1 MTLGVNAAVPIWCAC
16 IGTFDFAVNPRSFQN
31 FVARW
36 AHHRPPID
44 EPRRGLV
51 APGHSP
57 RRSARALT
65 PRDTMGSVA
74 PDEAQETADALMFM
88 ADEFVRDDCPLQ
100 AVKCYEAICD
110 KNNLTILPLPEAR
123 ARLALA
129 RLLLVHTDNVHR
141 AKTHLETTQ
150 MLLRSV
156 HGHESLKCRTFSG
169 LSRCYRLLG
178 PDLRRQQTDATQK
191 GLDLSR
197 VAAKKCPA
205 REREAWRAWQLHFLL
220 DKADLKM
227 AQGDFRLARKTLAEG
242 AAAAADAGDALAACA
257 FALAQLQRAVAQR
270 IAGAG
275 AGSGERAALDAADQ
289 AVVSLEA
296 KEGGEKCAA
305 VKLHHRVL
313 RVLSRLAAGNVGA
326 AAGDPA
332 EIEAL
337 LEQTARVDA
346 AGETRGEENVKNG
359 SVSAEKKTPSGR
371 KGKEARSANEEEPR
385 ATGRDETRASDGYRW
400 LPAPATRALARLL
413 CAEAARP
420 TGQFKD
426 ARRDLEAVV
435 AECDEALFEL
445 GVLPEGGDARKAREA
460 EEAAP
465 APKKTKGAGRAQR
478 EAAPPSRQWAGS
490 EADLA
495 PRVASDATPYLTMR
509 MLALQSLVGI
519 DLTSTKMDEAAAR
532 AEKMRAT
539 VEAYPR
545 ALRRCAAAAD
555 IAEGQVLHSVGQEAE
570 AAVRF
575 AAAAETAEAF
585 GAPATRDLACVC
597 GALSELADG
606 SPEAVSRALNLV
618 RPVMQR
624 HDDAAAAAS
633 AAADEA
639 AAPNYAYQAA
649 ALFVSGYA
657 ALRQGGASQ
666 EAKPKLSRA
675 LKLAHSQCCN
685 HQLVAQSLSLIG
697 TVVLDTRGGDLGQS
711 LDMLQSSFTLSKA
724 QEDMPAQ
731 LGCLGGLLRLHRL
744 RGSPEE
750 EQSALTS
757 YRRRK
762 LGAYEALVA
771 AAADDEARLVRL
783 AAGGLEP
790 AGDVVAMDA
799 DGAT

>member
-1 MTLGVNAAVPIWCAC
+1 VL
-16 IGTFDFAVNPRSFQN
+16 
-31 FVARW
+31 
-36 AHHRPPID
+36 
-44 EPRRGLV
+44 
-51 APGHSP
+51 
-57 RRSARALT
+57 
-65 PRDTMGSVA
+65 
-74 PDEAQETADALMFM
+74 
-88 ADEFVRDDCPLQ
+88 
-100 AVKCYEAICD
+100 
-110 KNNLTILPLPEAR
+110 
-123 ARLALA
+123 
-129 RLLLVHTDNVHR
+129 RLL
-141 AKTHLETTQ
+141 A
-150 MLLRSV
+150 
-156 HGHESLKCRTFSG
+156 
-169 LSRCYRLLG
+169 
-178 PDLRRQQTDATQK
+178 
-191 GLDLSR
+191 
-197 VAAKKCPA
+197 
-205 REREAWRAWQLHFLL
+205 
-220 DKADLKM
+220 
-227 AQGDFRLARKTLAEG
+227 
-242 AAAAADAGDALAACA
+242 
-257 FALAQLQRAVAQR
+257 
-270 IAGAG
+270 
-275 AGSGERAALDAADQ
+275 
-289 AVVSLEA
+289 
-296 KEGGEKCAA
+296 
-305 VKLHHRVL
+305 
-313 RVLSRLAAGNVGA
+313 RLAAGNVGA

-332 EIEAL
+332 EIKAL
-337 LEQTARVDA
+337 LQQTATENAVRDRA
-346 AGETRGEENVKNG
+346 RGKENGPGRGVK
-359 SVSAEKKTPSGR
+359 R
-371 KGKEARSANEEEPR
+371 KGERSAK
-385 ATGRDETRASDGYRW
+385 DEDDASDEYFW
-400 LPAPATRALARLL
+400 LPSPATRALARLL

-426 ARRDLEAVV
+426 ARLELEAVV
-435 AECDEALFEL
+435 AECDEALIEL
-445 GVLPEGGDARKAREA
+445 GVLPEGGDARAAREA
-460 EEAAP
+460 EERALASG
-465 APKKTKGAGRAQR
+465 KKKGGGA
-478 EAAPPSRQWAGS
+478 SRQWVCS

-495 PRVASDATPYLTMR
+495 PRVASDATPYLTLR
-509 MLALQSLVGI
+509 MLALQSLVGV
-519 DLTSTKMDEAAAR
+519 DLTSTKIDEAAAR

-555 IAEGQVLHSVGQEAE
+555 MAEGQVLHSVGQEAE

-618 RPVMQR
+618 RPVTRR
-624 HDDAAAAAS
+624 HEDAAAAAS

-762 LGAYEALVA
+762 LSAYDALVA
-771 AAADDEARLVRL
+771 AAAEDEARLVRI
-783 AAGGLEP
+783 AAGGLIEP
-790 AGDVVAMDA
+790 LPATDVVAMDA
-799 DGAT
+799 DDVAT

>member
-1 MTLGVNAAVPIWCAC
+1 
-16 IGTFDFAVNPRSFQN
+16 
-31 FVARW
+31 
-36 AHHRPPID
+36 
-44 EPRRGLV
+44 
-51 APGHSP
+51 
-57 RRSARALT
+57 
-65 PRDTMGSVA
+65 MGSVA

-129 RLLLVHTDNVHR
+129 RLLLVHTDNIHR

-169 LSRCYRLLG
+169 LSRCYRLMG

-197 VAAKKCPA
+197 FAAKKCPA
-205 REREAWRAWQLHFLL
+205 RERGAWRAWQLHFLL

-227 AQGDFRLARKTLAEG
+227 AQGDFRLARKTLAEAPPPPPTQATRSPRAHSRSRSCARG
-242 AAAAADAGDALAACA
+242 RAAHRRRGRGLG
-257 FALAQLQRAVAQR
+257 RA
-270 IAGAG
+270 
-275 AGSGERAALDAADQ
+275 RAALDAADQ

-313 RVLSRLAAGNVGA
+313 RALSRLAAGNAGA

-332 EIEAL
+332 EIKAL

-346 AGETRGEENVKNG
+346 AGETRGEENVQNG
-359 SVSAEKKTPSGR
+359 SVSAEKKTSSGR

-426 ARRDLEAVV
+426 ARCDLEAVV

-445 GVLPEGGDARKAREA
+445 GVLPEGGDAREAREA

-465 APKKTKGAGRAQR
+465 PPKKTKGAGRAQR
-478 EAAPPSRQWAGS
+478 EAAPPSRQWAGC

>member
-1 MTLGVNAAVPIWCAC
+1 
-16 IGTFDFAVNPRSFQN
+16 
-31 FVARW
+31 
-36 AHHRPPID
+36 
-44 EPRRGLV
+44 
-51 APGHSP
+51 
-57 RRSARALT
+57 
-65 PRDTMGSVA
+65 MGSVA

-129 RLLLVHTDNVHR
+129 RLLLEHTDNVHR
-141 AKTHLETTQ
+141 AKMHLETTQ

-169 LSRCYRLLG
+169 LSKCYRLMG

-205 REREAWRAWQLHFLL
+205 REREAWRAWQFHFLL
-220 DKADLKM
+220 EKADLKM

-242 AAAAADAGDALAACA
+242 AAAADDAGDALAACA
-257 FALAQLQRAVAQR
+257 FALAQLQRAIAQR

-275 AGSGERAALDAADQ
+275 AGSGERAALDAADK
-289 AVVSLEA
+289 AVGALEA
-296 KEGGEKCAA
+296 QEGAEKCAA

-313 RVLSRLAAGNVGA
+313 RLLARLAAGNVGA

-332 EIEAL
+332 EIKAL
-337 LEQTARVDA
+337 LEQTATENFSA
-346 AGETRGEENVKNG
+346 ARDQ
-359 SVSAEKKTPSGR
+359 AAR
-371 KGKEARSANEEEPR
+371 GKENGPGRGVKRKDARSAK
-385 ATGRDETRASDGYRW
+385 DEDDAKKSDGYFW
-400 LPAPATRALARLL
+400 LPSPATRALARLL

-426 ARRDLEAVV
+426 ARLELEAVV
-435 AECDEALFEL
+435 TECDEALVEL
-445 GVLPEGGDARKAREA
+445 GVLPEGGDARAAREA
-460 EEAAP
+460 EERAP
-465 APKKTKGAGRAQR
+465 ASGKKNGGGASSPG
-478 EAAPPSRQWAGS
+478 AARRPSRQWAGS

-495 PRVASDATPYLTMR
+495 PRVASDATPYLTLR
-509 MLALQSLVGI
+509 MLALQSLVGV
-519 DLTSTKMDEAAAR
+519 DLTSTKIDEAAAR

-555 IAEGQVLHSVGQEAE
+555 MAEGQVLHSVGQEAE

-618 RPVMQR
+618 RPVTRR
-624 HDDAAAAAS
+624 HEDAAAAAS

-762 LGAYEALVA
+762 LSAYDALVA
-771 AAADDEARLVRL
+771 AAAEDEARLVRI
-783 AAGGLEP
+783 AAGGLIEP
-790 AGDVVAMDA
+790 LPATDVVAMDA
-799 DGAT
+799 DDVAT

>member
-1 MTLGVNAAVPIWCAC
+1 
-16 IGTFDFAVNPRSFQN
+16 
-31 FVARW
+31 
-36 AHHRPPID
+36 
-44 EPRRGLV
+44 
-51 APGHSP
+51 
-57 RRSARALT
+57 
-65 PRDTMGSVA
+65 MGSVA

-129 RLLLVHTDNVHR
+129 RLLLEHTDNVHR

-169 LSRCYRLLG
+169 LLKCYRLMG

-205 REREAWRAWQLHFLL
+205 REREAWRAWQFHFLL
-220 DKADLKM
+220 EKADLKM

-242 AAAAADAGDALAACA
+242 AAAADDAGDALAACA
-257 FALAQLQRAVAQR
+257 FALAQLQRAIAQR

-275 AGSGERAALDAADQ
+275 AGSGERAALDAADK
-289 AVVSLEA
+289 AVGALEA
-296 KEGGEKCAA
+296 QEGAEKCAA

-313 RVLSRLAAGNVGA
+313 RLLARLAAGNVGA

-332 EIEAL
+332 EIKAL
-337 LEQTARVDA
+337 LQQTATENASVRDRA
-346 AGETRGEENVKNG
+346 RGKENGPGRGVK
-359 SVSAEKKTPSGR
+359 R
-371 KGKEARSANEEEPR
+371 KGERSAK
-385 ATGRDETRASDGYRW
+385 DEDDASDEYFW
-400 LPAPATRALARLL
+400 LPSPATRALARLL

-426 ARRDLEAVV
+426 ARLELEAVV
-435 AECDEALFEL
+435 AECDEALIEL
-445 GVLPEGGDARKAREA
+445 GVLPEGGDARAAREA
-460 EEAAP
+460 EERAP
-465 APKKTKGAGRAQR
+465 ASGKKKGGGA
-478 EAAPPSRQWAGS
+478 SRQWVCS

-495 PRVASDATPYLTMR
+495 PRVASDATPYLTLR
-509 MLALQSLVGI
+509 MLALQSLVGV
-519 DLTSTKMDEAAAR
+519 DLTSTKIDEAAAR

-555 IAEGQVLHSVGQEAE
+555 MAEGQVLHSVGQEAE

-618 RPVMQR
+618 RPVTRR
-624 HDDAAAAAS
+624 HEDAAAAAS

-762 LGAYEALVA
+762 LSAYDALVA
-771 AAADDEARLVRL
+771 AAAEDEARLVRI
-783 AAGGLEP
+783 AAGGLIEP
-790 AGDVVAMDA
+790 LPATDVVAMDA
-799 DGAT
+799 DDVAT

>member
-1 MTLGVNAAVPIWCAC
+1 
-16 IGTFDFAVNPRSFQN
+16 
-31 FVARW
+31 
-36 AHHRPPID
+36 
-44 EPRRGLV
+44 
-51 APGHSP
+51 
-57 RRSARALT
+57 
-65 PRDTMGSVA
+65 
-74 PDEAQETADALMFM
+74 
-88 ADEFVRDDCPLQ
+88 
-100 AVKCYEAICD
+100 
-110 KNNLTILPLPEAR
+110 
-123 ARLALA
+123 
-129 RLLLVHTDNVHR
+129 
-141 AKTHLETTQ
+141 
-150 MLLRSV
+150 
-156 HGHESLKCRTFSG
+156 
-169 LSRCYRLLG
+169 
-178 PDLRRQQTDATQK
+178 
-191 GLDLSR
+191 
-197 VAAKKCPA
+197 
-205 REREAWRAWQLHFLL
+205 
-220 DKADLKM
+220 
-227 AQGDFRLARKTLAEG
+227 
-242 AAAAADAGDALAACA
+242 
-257 FALAQLQRAVAQR
+257 
-270 IAGAG
+270 
-275 AGSGERAALDAADQ
+275 
-289 AVVSLEA
+289 
-296 KEGGEKCAA
+296 
-305 VKLHHRVL
+305 
-313 RVLSRLAAGNVGA
+313 
-326 AAGDPA
+326 
-332 EIEAL
+332 
-337 LEQTARVDA
+337 
-346 AGETRGEENVKNG
+346 
-359 SVSAEKKTPSGR
+359 
-371 KGKEARSANEEEPR
+371 
-385 ATGRDETRASDGYRW
+385 
-400 LPAPATRALARLL
+400 
-413 CAEAARP
+413 
-420 TGQFKD
+420 
-426 ARRDLEAVV
+426 
-435 AECDEALFEL
+435 
-445 GVLPEGGDARKAREA
+445 
-460 EEAAP
+460 
-465 APKKTKGAGRAQR
+465 
-478 EAAPPSRQWAGS
+478 
-490 EADLA
+490 
-495 PRVASDATPYLTMR
+495 MR

-762 LGAYEALVA
+762 LSAYDALVA
-771 AAADDEARLVRL
+771 AAAEDEARLVRI
-783 AAGGLEP
+783 AAGGLIEP
-790 AGDVVAMDA
+790 LPATDVVAMDA
-799 DGAT
+799 DDVAT

>member
-1 MTLGVNAAVPIWCAC
+1 
-16 IGTFDFAVNPRSFQN
+16 
-31 FVARW
+31 
-36 AHHRPPID
+36 
-44 EPRRGLV
+44 
-51 APGHSP
+51 
-57 RRSARALT
+57 
-65 PRDTMGSVA
+65 MGSVA

-169 LSRCYRLLG
+169 LSRCYRLMG

-197 VAAKKCPA
+197 FAAKKCPA
-205 REREAWRAWQLHFLL
+205 RERGAWRAWQLHFLL

-313 RVLSRLAAGNVGA
+313 RALSRLAAGNVGA

-332 EIEAL
+332 EIKAL

-346 AGETRGEENVKNG
+346 AGETRGEENVQNG
-359 SVSAEKKTPSGR
+359 SVSAEKKTTSGR

-385 ATGRDETRASDGYRW
+385 ATGRDETRESDGYRW

-426 ARRDLEAVV
+426 ARCDLEAVV

-445 GVLPEGGDARKAREA
+445 GVLPEGGDAREAREA

-799 DGAT
+799 GGAT

>member
-1 MTLGVNAAVPIWCAC
+1 
-16 IGTFDFAVNPRSFQN
+16 
-31 FVARW
+31 
-36 AHHRPPID
+36 
-44 EPRRGLV
+44 
-51 APGHSP
+51 
-57 RRSARALT
+57 
-65 PRDTMGSVA
+65 MGSVA

-129 RLLLVHTDNVHR
+129 RLLLEHTDNVHR

-169 LSRCYRLLG
+169 LLKCYRLMG

-205 REREAWRAWQLHFLL
+205 REREAWRAWQFHFLL
-220 DKADLKM
+220 EKADLKM

-242 AAAAADAGDALAACA
+242 AAAADDAGDALAACA
-257 FALAQLQRAVAQR
+257 FALAQLQRAIAQR

-275 AGSGERAALDAADQ
+275 AGSGERAALDAADK
-289 AVVSLEA
+289 AVGALEA
-296 KEGGEKCAA
+296 QEGAEKCAA

-313 RVLSRLAAGNVGA
+313 RLLARLAAGNVGA

-332 EIEAL
+332 EIKAL
-337 LEQTARVDA
+337 LQQTATENAVRDRA
-346 AGETRGEENVKNG
+346 RGKENGPGRGVK
-359 SVSAEKKTPSGR
+359 R
-371 KGKEARSANEEEPR
+371 KGERSAKDEEIL
-385 ATGRDETRASDGYRW
+385 ASDEYFW
-400 LPAPATRALARLL
+400 LPSPATRALARLL

-426 ARRDLEAVV
+426 ARLELEAVV
-435 AECDEALFEL
+435 AECDEALIEL
-445 GVLPEGGDARKAREA
+445 GVLPEGGDARAAREA
-460 EEAAP
+460 EERAP
-465 APKKTKGAGRAQR
+465 ASGKKKGGGA
-478 EAAPPSRQWAGS
+478 SRQWVCS

-495 PRVASDATPYLTMR
+495 PRVASDATPYLTLR
-509 MLALQSLVGI
+509 MLALQSLVGV
-519 DLTSTKMDEAAAR
+519 DLTSTKIDEAAAR

-555 IAEGQVLHSVGQEAE
+555 MAEGQVLHSVGQEAE

-618 RPVMQR
+618 RPVTRR
-624 HDDAAAAAS
+624 HEDAAAAAS

-762 LGAYEALVA
+762 LSAYDALVA
-771 AAADDEARLVRL
+771 AAAEDEARLVRI
-783 AAGGLEP
+783 AAGGLIEP
-790 AGDVVAMDA
+790 LPATDVVAMDA
-799 DGAT
+799 DDVAT

>member
-1 MTLGVNAAVPIWCAC
+1 
-16 IGTFDFAVNPRSFQN
+16 
-31 FVARW
+31 
-36 AHHRPPID
+36 
-44 EPRRGLV
+44 
-51 APGHSP
+51 
-57 RRSARALT
+57 
-65 PRDTMGSVA
+65 MGSVA

-88 ADEFVRDDCPLQ
+88 GDEFVRDDCPLQ

-129 RLLLVHTDNVHR
+129 RLLLEHTDNVHR

-169 LSRCYRLLG
+169 LLKCYRLMG

-205 REREAWRAWQLHFLL
+205 REREAWRAWQFHFLL
-220 DKADLKM
+220 EKADLKM

-242 AAAAADAGDALAACA
+242 AAAADDAGDALAACA

-275 AGSGERAALDAADQ
+275 AGSGERAALDAAEQ
-289 AVVSLEA
+289 AVGALEA

-313 RVLSRLAAGNVGA
+313 RALARLAAGNVGA

-337 LEQTARVDA
+337 LEQTARVEEA
-346 AGETRGEENVKNG
+346 AAVTRGEENGRDAG
-359 SVSAEKKTPSGR
+359 SSARKKSPRGR
-371 KGKEARSANEEEPR
+371 KGEEAREGSAKEEELPAR
-385 ATGRDETRASDGYRW
+385 REKTDASVGYRW

-426 ARRDLEAVV
+426 ARRELEAVV

-445 GVLPEGGDARKAREA
+445 GVLPEGGDARAAREK
-460 EEAAP
+460 EGETP
-465 APKKTKGAGRAQR
+465 APKKTKGASSPG
-478 EAAPPSRQWAGS
+478 AAPPSRQWCGS

-495 PRVASDATPYLTMR
+495 PRLASDAVPYLSMR
-509 MLALQSLVGI
+509 MLALQSLVGV
-519 DLTSTKMDEAAAR
+519 DLTSTKVDEAAAR
-532 AEKMRAT
+532 AEQMRAT

-657 ALRQGGASQ
+657 ALQQGGASQ

>member
-1 MTLGVNAAVPIWCAC
+1 
-16 IGTFDFAVNPRSFQN
+16 
-31 FVARW
+31 
-36 AHHRPPID
+36 
-44 EPRRGLV
+44 
-51 APGHSP
+51 
-57 RRSARALT
+57 
-65 PRDTMGSVA
+65 MGSVA

-129 RLLLVHTDNVHR
+129 RLLLEHTDNVHR

-156 HGHESLKCRTFSG
+156 HGHEILKCRTFSG
-169 LSRCYRLLG
+169 LSRCYRLMG
-178 PDLRRQQTDATQK
+178 PELRRQQTDATQK

-197 VAAKKCPA
+197 VTAKKCPA
-205 REREAWRAWQLHFLL
+205 RERGCWRAWTLHFLL
-220 DKADLKM
+220 EKADLKM

-242 AAAAADAGDALAACA
+242 AAAADDAGDALATCA

-275 AGSGERAALDAADQ
+275 AGSGERAAMDAADE
-289 AVVSLEA
+289 AVSALEA
-296 KEGGEKCAA
+296 KEGEEKCAA

-313 RVLSRLAAGNVGA
+313 RALARLAAGNVGA
-326 AAGDPA
+326 TAGDPA

-337 LEQTARVDA
+337 LEQTARVEGVGGA
-346 AGETRGEENVKNG
+346 CGKENGRDG
-359 SVSAEKKTPSGR
+359 SSAEKKSPRER
-371 KGKEARSANEEEPR
+371 KGKEARASTSVEEFSARGVKTN
-385 ATGRDETRASDGYRW
+385 ASVGYRW

-413 CAEAARP
+413 YAEAARP

-426 ARRDLEAVV
+426 ARRELNAVI
-435 AECDEALFEL
+435 ATCDEALFEL
-445 GVLPEGGDARKAREA
+445 GVLPEGGDARAAREK
-460 EEAAP
+460 EEGAP
-465 APKKTKGAGRAQR
+465 AKKTKGASSPGG
-478 EAAPPSRQWAGS
+478 APPSRQWAAS

-495 PRVASDATPYLTMR
+495 PRLASDAMPYMTMR
-509 MLALQSLVGI
+509 VLALQSLVGI
-519 DLTSTKMDEAAAR
+519 DLTSTKIDEAAAR
-532 AEKMRAT
+532 AEQMRAA

-555 IAEGQVLHSVGQEAE
+555 IAEGQVLHSMGQEAE

-585 GAPATRDLACVC
+585 GAPASRDLACVC

-624 HDDAAAAAS
+624 HEDAAAAAS

-666 EAKPKLSRA
+666 EAKPQLSRA

-731 LGCLGGLLRLHRL
+731 LGCLDGLLRLHRL

-762 LGAYEALVA
+762 LGAYDALVA
-771 AAADDEARLVRL
+771 AAAQDEARLARL
-783 AAGGLEP
+783 AAGGLDL
-790 AGDVVAMDA
+790 AGGVAAMDA
-799 DGAT
+799 DAVAT